1 MLNAEQSLALLWRR
15 LVAALSLIA
24 AAALAPS
31 LPVSVS
37 GTGVVGSRGGNGAAV
52 ANAANALIAS
62 VDGLVE
68 GRQRKVLPEASSDTH
83 AKAWDL
89 PASHEFARLA
99 PELSSRAPASPNLHQ
114 PRAVR
119 SGLSRAPPPA

>member
-24 AAALAPS
+24 AAALAPTV
-31 LPVSVS
+31 PVSV
-37 GTGVVGSRGGNGAAV
+37 GGAGVVGSRAGNGAAV
-52 ANAANALIAS
+52 ASAANALIAN

-68 GRQRKVLPEASSDTH
+68 GGQRKVLPDASSDTH
-83 AKAWDL
+83 AKPSAL
-89 PASHEFARLA
+89 PASHELARLA
-99 PELSSRAPASPNLHQ
+99 PELSSPAPDAPDLHQ

-119 SGLSRAPPPA
+119 SGLTRAPPLA

>member
-24 AAALAPS
+24 AAALAPTV
-31 LPVSVS
+31 PVSV
-37 GTGVVGSRGGNGAAV
+37 GGAGVVGSRAGNGAAV
-52 ANAANALIAS
+52 ASAANALIAN

-68 GRQRKVLPEASSDTH
+68 GGQRKVLPDASSDTH
-83 AKAWDL
+83 AKPWAL
-89 PASHEFARLA
+89 PASHELARLA
-99 PELSSRAPASPNLHQ
+99 PELSSPAPDAPDLHQ

-119 SGLSRAPPPA
+119 SGLTRAPPLA